1 MHTAPTHPRK
11 VLVMAA
17 STRTGSVNRALARH
31 IVARLG
37 FGAPVEIVDLRQ
49 YPLPLYD
56 GDLEVRDGIPAA
68 AAALAGEMAS
78 ADVLVLVSPE
88 YNGTFTPLLKN
99 TVDWVTRI
107 DAFAFAHLRV
117 LIASASPGRG
127 GGANGVAMIRT
138 WLSNMGI
145 DTAERTLSVGD
156 ASVGLD
162 GELVGIDHA
171 ELTRFVSQATAER
184 SAA

>member
-1 MHTAPTHPRK
+1 MHIAPTLPRK
-11 VLVMAA
+11 ILVMAA
-17 STRTGSVNRALARH
+17 STRTGSVNQALARH
-31 IVARLG
+31 IAARLDL
-37 FGAPVEIVDLRQ
+37 ASPVEIVDLRDH
-49 YPLPLYD
+49 PLPLYD
-56 GDLEVRDGIPAA
+56 GDLEARDGIPAA
-68 AAALAGEMAS
+68 AAALAGEIAS

-107 DAFAFAHLRV
+107 DASAFAHLRV
-117 LIASASPGRG
+117 LVASASPGRG

-145 DTAERTLSVGD
+145 DTAERTLSVGH
-156 ASVGLD
+156 APVGPD
-162 GELVGIDHA
+162 GDLVDIDHV
-171 ELTRFVSQATAER
+171 ELTRFVRQATVER

>member
-11 VLVMAA
+11 VLVMAV
-17 STRTGSVNRALARH
+17 STRTGSVNQALARH
-31 IVARLG
+31 IVARIDI
-37 FGAPVEIVDLRQ
+37 GAPVEIVDLRD

-56 GDLEVRDGIPAA
+56 GDLEARDGVPAA
-68 AAALAGEMAS
+68 AAALAGEMAA

-107 DAFAFAHLRV
+107 DASAFAHLRV
-117 LIASASPGRG
+117 LLASASPGRG

-145 DTAERTLSVGD
+145 DTAERTLSIGD
-156 ASVGLD
+156 ASVGPD

-171 ELTRFVSQATAER
+171 ELTRFVSQATTER